1 MSNASVKMTKL
12 PIWAPAMFRSQARP
26 RHFCRIKDAYRRG
39 FRFTDRL
46 VFQDTREPTKV
57 VGNGY
62 WWTSGSI
69 GAVAAAAGAARQLHI
84 AQMR

>member
-1 MSNASVKMTKL
+1 LGPGNVSQPGTAKL
-12 PIWAPAMFRSQARP
+12 GQAQP